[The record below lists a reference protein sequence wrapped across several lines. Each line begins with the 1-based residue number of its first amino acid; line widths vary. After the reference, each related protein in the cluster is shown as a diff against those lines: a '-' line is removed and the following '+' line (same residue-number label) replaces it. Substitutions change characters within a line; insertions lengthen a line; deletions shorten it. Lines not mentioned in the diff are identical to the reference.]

1 MACCP
6 PNFATFHLCGSKRET
21 LEELLVCPPLWPEF
35 AQYPHLWE
43 WGDGRTLGEGSRSAG
58 SPTLCCTSP
67 GARPLAHS
75 WLLRWPYPPRF
86 WTGCIL
92 GSKDLCFHQP
102 LPAAPHP
109 APGLVT
115 DSILVASVLIC
126 LPGPWVGGRSWQLDC
141 VPSLEPPPHLS
152 SRRASLPIDSSV
164 SHAPSPFISIP
175 LSLPAQLA
183 PDSGFSLLL
192 SSRLWAA
199 APHFLSPSPAPG
211 VWGGVRGRIGPW
223 FLPLVSGLGHHSC
236 GSRGRPGPQNRH
248 PEARQHSSRHTPPHT
263 SSGCVAGRGAKCCCQ
278 RLSGLAVPPPWLRQ
292 ASTGGGQAARVRD
305 RQLTHMG
312 RWDGVMGSLLPTLS
326 HGGRRGS
333 WTPGGAGERA
343 GSP

>member
-21 LEELLVCPPLWPEF
+21 LKELLVCPPLWPEF

-141 VPSLEPPPHLS
+141 VPSLEPPPPFVITPCFSADRFL
-152 SRRASLPIDSSV
+152 SLPCSLSIYLYSSV
-164 SHAPSPFISIP
+164 SPCSAGSRFWLLPPPQLSPLGCSSSLP
-175 LSLPAQLA
+175 LSLTSPWRVGRGEGADRALVPPTSVWA
-183 PDSGFSLLL
+183 GASLLWEQGEA
-192 SSRLWAA
+192 R
-199 APHFLSPSPAPG
+199 PPEPSP
-211 VWGGVRGRIGPW
+211 RGPTAQQPAHPSPHLEW
-223 FLPLVSGLGHHSC
+223 VC
-236 GSRGRPGPQNRH
+236 SR
-248 PEARQHSSRHTPPHT
+248 A
-263 SSGCVAGRGAKCCCQ
+263 
-278 RLSGLAVPPPWLRQ
+278 
-292 ASTGGGQAARVRD
+292 GGQV
-305 RQLTHMG
+305 
-312 RWDGVMGSLLPTLS
+312 LLSAP
-326 HGGRRGS
+326 
-333 WTPGGAGERA
+333 
-343 GSP
+343 